1 MCCFE
6 QVGGGKPAAT
16 INDKAGK
23 ELYKVVK
30 TEIMEKQAGKML
42 WIFDFRKFLFCF
54 SYYPAYFIFTFV
66 L

>member
-6 QVGGGKPAAT
+6 QVGGKPAAT

-30 TEIMEKQAGKML
+30 TEIMEK
-42 WIFDFRKFLFCF
+42 
-54 SYYPAYFIFTFV
+54 
-66 L
+66 